1 VTQTIPP
8 SVLRALQEAYLRR
21 DFMAVSEGVPADK
34 IERFAADTTD
44 WRKAHDALVDEIV
57 KAIAAPRK
65 PDAVATELRRA
76 YLDGVIAKR
85 GVYGDDSEWKVRCHE
100 LSEQDQ
106 RYWEERATLRYPTT
120 AARPPGMLHPTEA
133 IVTASELLAEL
144 EAVTAERDAEKERAA
159 WSIRTADTRW
169 RQLDAV
175 RERVSVQ
182 LLSIDTL
189 ARNIAEYPD
198 RIPLLIETIESLYER
213 VQDGSIASL
222 PTTTTTTAARPPEAR
237 GDG

>member
-1 VTQTIPP
+1 MDEEVRVRQLPPREDVYVRAYPKMVALHAVYAACVEQQTRARDAEGATLMYGEGNDYRTRCGAFVTATGQQCTLD
-8 SVLRALQEAYLRR
+8 SDHDGAHE
-21 DFMAVSEGVPADK
+21 FVSEQRPTP
-34 IERFAADTTD
+34 ERL
-44 WRKAHDALVDEIV
+44 AHIRANVALWL
-57 KAIAAPRK
+57 K
-65 PDAVATELRRA
+65 
-76 YLDGVIAKR
+76 
-85 GVYGDDSEWKVRCHE
+85 
-100 LSEQDQ
+100 
-106 RYWEERATLRYPTT
+106 
-120 AARPPGMLHPTEA
+120 MLHPTEA

-222 PTTTTTTAARPPEAR
+222 PTTTTTTAARPPEGQPEADTEK
-237 GDG
+237 G